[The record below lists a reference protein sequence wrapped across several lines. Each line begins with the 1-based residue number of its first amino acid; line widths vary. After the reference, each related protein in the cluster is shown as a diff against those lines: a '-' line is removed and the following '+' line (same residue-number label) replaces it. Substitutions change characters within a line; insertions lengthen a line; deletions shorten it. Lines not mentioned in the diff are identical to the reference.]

1 MKQESYTQA
10 IGRYLIGAVAAVGLT
25 LLAYFSVVMRW
36 FDQDAALVLAI
47 MAFATLQLVIQLYT
61 FLHLGGEKKPR
72 LRSAS
77 FAFTLLMLI
86 VVVAGSLWIMIHLN
100 YRMGM
105 SPEAMEEYMIQQNKE
120 GF

>member
-1 MKQESYTQA
+1 MKHESYAQA
-10 IGRYLIGAVAAVGLT
+10 VGRYLIGAVAAVGLT
-25 LLAYFSVVMRW
+25 LLAYFSVVMEW
-36 FDQDAALVLAI
+36 FSQETALVLAV
-47 MAFATLQLVIQLYT
+47 MVFATLQLVIQLYT

-77 FAFTLLMLI
+77 FAFTILMLV
-86 VVVAGSLWIMIHLN
+86 VVVAGSLWIMMHLN